1 MSAAPYESNV
11 ELAAIA
17 ERIGAV
23 SRIAVTTHVKP
34 DGDAVGS
41 TLALARA
48 IEHLGKQAVVWYIG
62 PLMEV
67 FDSIIEPTAVHL
79 VADNRRP
86 PDDVDLVLI
95 TDTGAK
101 SQLRE
106 LTPWLERHRDRAA
119 VIDHHIQGDADLA
132 AMRIVRPEEAAASQ
146 IVADLIA
153 LLGVP
158 MSRPIAEPLYLG
170 IATDTGW
177 FRFSNTTSR
186 TLRLAAD
193 LIDAGVDHADL
204 YRRIEQTDPPGRL
217 RLLARALASLEIVG
231 NGRAAI
237 LTLRR
242 GDYEASDATPDDTH
256 GFSDL
261 PLAVESIEVACVIAE
276 TRSGHVKLSF
286 RSKPGPRAVDVN
298 QIARLFGGG
307 GHARASGAKIDR
319 PIDEVRPRVVEA
331 LSRV

>member
-1 MSAAPYESNV
+1 MNAAPYESNV
-11 ELAAIA
+11 ELNAVAQRLRAAA
-17 ERIGAV
+17 H
-23 SRIAVTTHVKP
+23 IAVTTHVKP
-34 DGDAVGS
+34 DGDAIGS

-48 IEHLGKQAVVWYIG
+48 LEHLGKRVSVWYIG
-62 PLMEV
+62 PLMSV
-67 FDSIIEPTAVHL
+67 FDSVIYPTAIQI
-79 VADNRRP
+79 VAEGRQP
-86 PDDVDLVLI
+86 PDDIDLVLI
-95 TDTGAK
+95 TDTGAR

-106 LTPWLERHRDRAA
+106 LLPWIERHCEKAV

-132 AMRIVRPEEAAASQ
+132 ALRVVRPEEAAASQ
-146 IVADLIA
+146 IVADLLA

-158 MSRPIAEPLYLG
+158 MSRPIAEALYLG

-217 RLLARALASLEIVG
+217 RLLARALTSLEIVG
-231 NGRAAI
+231 RGRAAV
-237 LTLRR
+237 LTLRQA
-242 GDYEASDATPDDTH
+242 DYQASDATPDDTH

-276 TRSGHVKLSF
+276 TRSGHVKLSL
-286 RSKPGPRAVDVN
+286 RSKPGPNAVDVN
-298 QIARLFGGG
+298 QVARLFGGG

-319 PIDEVRPRVVEA
+319 PIDEVRPKVVEA